1 MTTITC
7 MSTLRTVALTTCG
20 LALGG
25 AGVAAAVVWS
35 GIYPVS
41 ANREHFQ
48 FVHAILESTM
58 RHSVQ
63 LYARNV
69 QVPDLSS
76 PLLAAHGAT
85 CYRQHCAQCH
95 GAPGVAPDPIGRGM
109 QPLPGPIVAVHQ
121 RWHPREI
128 YWITKNGIR
137 MSGMPAWQF
146 RLAETDLW
154 ALVAFI
160 GKLPHMS
167 PADYAAAAVG
177 SGFAQNPARGVG
189 PDPACGLSA
198 AQLDAVPQRAP
209 DPARGLT
216 ALSQYACSTCHQIP
230 GVTGSSPQVGPPLE
244 SLATRSLI
252 AGKLANTPEN
262 MVRWLRHPQQVDALT
277 AMPDLEVTEA
287 DGRDIAAYLATLR

>member
-1 MTTITC
+1 MTTIKI
-7 MSTLRTVALTTCG
+7 MSPLRTVALTTCG
-20 LALGG
+20 LALGA

-48 FVHAILESTM
+48 VVHALLEITL
-58 RHSVQ
+58 RQSVQ

-76 PLLAAHGAT
+76 PELAAHGAT

-121 RWHPREI
+121 RWHPREV
-128 YWITKNGIR
+128 YWITKNGSR
-137 MSGMPAWQF
+137 MSGMPAWEF
-146 RLAETDLW
+146 RLAEQDLW

-167 PADYAAAAVG
+167 PADYATAAGG
-177 SGFAQNPARGVG
+177 SFSPRNPARGVG
-189 PDPACGLSA
+189 PDPACGLSM
-198 AQLDAVPQRAP
+198 AQRDAIPQRAP
-209 DPARGLT
+209 DPVRGIT
-216 ALSQYACSTCHQIP
+216 ALSQYACSGCHQIP
-230 GVTGSSPQVGPPLE
+230 GVTGSAPRVGPPLDG
-244 SLATRSLI
+244 LATRSLI

-262 MVRWLRHPQQVDALT
+262 MVRWLRHPQKVDALT

-287 DGRDIAAYLATLR
+287 DARDMAAYLATLR